1 MLKCVDEHVSLW
13 RHIQMN
19 SCTQY
24 VNKQASSA
32 KHNASS
38 PEEVLQKMYSEWCG
52 KKYLIKTRMVK
63 YRLKQWFK
71 TIKTN

>member
-1 MLKCVDEHVSLW
+1 
-13 RHIQMN
+13 MN

-24 VNKQASSA
+24 VNKQPSAA

-63 YRLKQWFK
+63 IPSKIVFQNNNNELFGVCI
-71 TIKTN
+71 TIMLIQLL